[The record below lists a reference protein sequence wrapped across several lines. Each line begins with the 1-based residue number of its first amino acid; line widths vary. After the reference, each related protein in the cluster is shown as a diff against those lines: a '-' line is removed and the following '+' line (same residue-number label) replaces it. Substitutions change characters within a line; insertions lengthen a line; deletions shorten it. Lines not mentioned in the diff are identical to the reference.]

1 MSLKQLADVN
11 LSPVLDRFDNLD
23 KGISANLEQQ
33 KSLVD
38 SFKIVTDKIESDK
51 KIQEQA
57 DKKKAEDEKN
67 AQEQQKSVEAN
78 NQSFEDYKKDLL
90 DSVKDN
96 DQQLKTLVSDQ
107 RDFNKQLNETMTNG
121 FYFMGAVIVFSISL
135 NAFMRRFLS

>member
-1 MSLKQLADVN
+1 MADVN

-90 DSVKDN
+90 DSV
-96 DQQLKTLVSDQ
+96 
-107 RDFNKQLNETMTNG
+107 
-121 FYFMGAVIVFSISL
+121 
-135 NAFMRRFLS
+135 